1 MRISSSYIYN
11 TYLKYDK
18 TRQKDI
24 AKYTKELSS
33 GKRILTPSDDPIS
46 LAKSLRFKSIRKDLD
61 GYLKNI
67 KIVQNTQEIAEESL
81 KNIIESSQE
90 ARAEIVRLHNTGV
103 LDKED
108 AKVLRDY
115 FKDIRD
121 YIVNQANVKIGDEYI
136 FSGVKSQIAPIDTS
150 DGTYNGET
158 KETTVPVAKEVKDIP
173 IRFNG
178 KDYLGVDKKDNKMI
192 LVKALDK
199 VIKIIKDGDLSKIN
213 DPNAITVKAND
224 DEEEK
229 PMSIL
234 EAFDTGLDAVMRYR
248 SFIGTQEKRVN
259 DLKSQ
264 HEMFK
269 VHYSNLI
276 STLEDADFTKSVA
289 ELEKSKVAYEATIA
303 SFNQNKDLSLLNYFK

>member
-1 MRISSSYIYN
+1 MRISSNYIYN

-24 AKYTKELSS
+24 EKYTKELSS

-46 LAKSLRFKSIRKDLD
+46 LAQSLRFKSVRKDLD

-103 LDKED
+103 LDSED
-108 AKVLRDY
+108 AKILRDY
-115 FKDIRD
+115 FKDIKD
-121 YIVNQANVKIGDEYI
+121 YIINQANVKIGDKYI
-136 FSGVKSQIAPIDTS
+136 FSGVKSQNAPIDTS

-158 KETTVPVAKEVKDIP
+158 EETTVPISKGVEVP

-178 KDYLGVDKKDNKMI
+178 KDYLGVDSNDNKMI
-192 LVKALDK
+192 LVKTLDK
-199 VIKIIKDGDLSKIN
+199 VIDIIDNAVSGSGSLNSIN
-213 DPNAITVKAND
+213 DPNAITVNGQS
-224 DEEEK
+224 
-229 PMSIL
+229 MSIL
-234 EAFDTGLDAVMRYR
+234 EAFDKGLDAVMQHR
-248 SFIGTQEKRVN
+248 SVIGTQNRTAD

-276 STLEDADFTKSVA
+276 STLEDADFTQSVA